1 MIISKIMF
9 RTWYYFRNG
18 WSQYLAFIMAGVNT
32 LTITYYLAI
41 EKYPLLLGIF
51 PTFVNY
57 VIIMVVIAVPILT
70 AIGYFHFKKSGAF
83 KGEVDIQLEADP
95 YQRRTVLNTEMLMP
109 MILQMSLLLAKISK
123 NEKIT
128 DDESTKLSEL
138 QSDLSEYINLK
149 FDKRYLG
156 ILDTDINKIK
166 ASEEKLK

>member
-1 MIISKIMF
+1 MHIAKIMF

-18 WSQYLAFIMAGVNT
+18 WSLYLAFIMAGVNT

-51 PTFVNY
+51 PTFASYV
-57 VIIMVVIAVPILT
+57 VIIVLIAVPILT
-70 AIGYFHFKKSGAF
+70 AIGYIHFKKSGAF
-83 KGEVDIQLEADP
+83 KGEVDIQIEADP

-138 QSDLSEYINLK
+138 QNDLSEYINLK
-149 FDKRYLG
+149 FDKKYLG
-156 ILDTDINKIK
+156 ILDTDIKK
-166 ASEEKLK
+166 LRTREEKLK

>member
-1 MIISKIMF
+1 MQFVKTIF
-9 RTWYYFRNG
+9 RAWFYFRNG
-18 WSQYLAFIMAGVNT
+18 WSLYLAFIMAGINT

-51 PTFVNY
+51 PTFASY
-57 VIIMVVIAVPILT
+57 VVLMVLIAVPILT
-70 AIGYFHFKKSGAF
+70 AIGYLHYKKSGAF
-83 KGEVDIQLEADP
+83 KGEIDIYMETDP

-128 DDESTKLSEL
+128 DDESTKLSKL

-156 ILDTDINKIK
+156 ILDTDLEKLK
-166 ASEEKLK
+166 ASEKKLK

>member
-1 MIISKIMF
+1 MQFVKTIF
-9 RTWYYFRNG
+9 RAWFYFRNG
-18 WSQYLAFIMAGVNT
+18 WSLYLAFIMAGVNT

-51 PTFVNY
+51 PTFASY
-57 VIIMVVIAVPILT
+57 VVLMVLIAVPILT
-70 AIGYFHFKKSGAF
+70 AIGYLHYKKSGAF
-83 KGEVDIQLEADP
+83 KGEIDIYMETDP

-128 DDESTKLSEL
+128 DDESTKLSKL

-156 ILDTDINKIK
+156 ILDTDLEKLK
-166 ASEEKLK
+166 ASEKKLK